1 MQSVD
6 LSKSFSD
13 IDVLTKQCKFNDCQH
28 KSEPGCAVQQAI
40 TNGELSNKRLQS
52 YLKLERE
59 ARHAELKAEGREKER
74 LKYRIDNL
82 REIKRFRKAVKAK
95 NRRR

>member
-13 IDVLTKQCKFNDCQH
+13 IDELIKKCKFNDCRH
-28 KSEPGCAVQQAI
+28 KSEPCCAVQQAI
-40 TNGELSNKRLQS
+40 IEGELSNKRLQS

-59 ARHAELKAEGREKER
+59 AKHAEMKMESREKER
-74 LKYRIDNL
+74 LKYRLDNL
-82 REIKRFRKAVKAK
+82 REIKRSRKAVKAK
-95 NRRR
+95 NRER

>member
-1 MQSVD
+1 MYYIIQYHLVVS
-6 LSKSFSD
+6 S
-13 IDVLTKQCKFNDCQH
+13 CNDCQH
-28 KSEPGCAVQQAI
+28 KSEPGCALQQVI

-59 ARHAELKAEGREKER
+59 ARHAELKAESREKER
-74 LKYRIDNL
+74 LKYMFDNL
-82 REIKRFRKAVKAK
+82 RETKRIRKATKAK